1 MRRLHTEYR
10 EALGKLNAAS
20 NPTDSTQA
28 IKSLYP
34 QMFERINADMSAE
47 TLNRLLPSKK

>member
-10 EALGKLNAAS
+10 EALGKLNTPS